1 MLTAMASGGNRLDLI
16 ENITLKTA
24 YLTKRSMQLIETL
37 GRLPSTYAILK
48 VKLPYIWEPGNLLM
62 IEYMYIYI

>member
-37 GRLPSTYAILK
+37 GRLPSTY
-48 VKLPYIWEPGNLLM
+48 
-62 IEYMYIYI
+62 IES